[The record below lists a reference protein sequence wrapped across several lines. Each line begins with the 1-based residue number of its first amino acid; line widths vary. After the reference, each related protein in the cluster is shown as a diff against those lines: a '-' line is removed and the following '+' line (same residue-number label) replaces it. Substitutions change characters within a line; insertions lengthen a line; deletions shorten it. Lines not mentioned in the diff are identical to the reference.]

1 MLSTSRKKPR
11 MKIEK
16 RIEKRLPSA
25 VSKPQRLLAVA
36 RSCRD
41 CGLRLSALE
50 GALHQCST
58 ALDWSFPSETVQ
70 LGVQIGTSACRVVR
84 LGAHHL
90 RGAALSR
97 LTELWETIQD
107 TDLAHPFDLP
117 SPERLAN
124 QSAYLLMALKGR
136 EVLGLLSAERIA
148 VPCPDS
154 LDKMK
159 QKPQTESQQKP
170 QTESQ
175 QASQAESLDGA
186 QRAPASPTLGVA
198 VVWVRRRERRRGLAT
213 SMVDCLQRLG
223 GCHVAFSQP
232 TELGFAFASSYC
244 RRQHANV
251 EGPLVYD
258 PDWPCE
264 SN

>member
-11 MKIEK
+11 TK
-16 RIEKRLPSA
+16 IEKRLPSA

-58 ALDWSFPSETVQ
+58 ALDWPFPTETLQ
-70 LGVQIGTSACRVVR
+70 LGVQIGASGCRVVR

-90 RGAALSR
+90 RGAALIR

-136 EVLGLLSAERIA
+136 EVLALLSAERIA
-148 VPCPDS
+148 GAVACPDS
-154 LDKMK
+154 VETK
-159 QKPQTESQQKP
+159 QKSQKSQKSQTD
-170 QTESQ
+170 
-175 QASQAESLDGA
+175 SLE
-186 QRAPASPTLGVA
+186 QRVPRAPRAPVASTLGVA

-213 SMVDCLQRLG
+213 SMVDCRGLRAAMRHHD
-223 GCHVAFSQP
+223 HV
-232 TELGFAFASSYC
+232 
-244 RRQHANV
+244 V
-251 EGPLVYD
+251 
-258 PDWPCE
+258 
-264 SN
+264 